1 MSTMRP
7 ERRAESAPAQAVAP
21 ATAPSPPPDLGAEVW
36 RRWWLI
42 AIFAIVGG
50 LVGVG
55 ASAVLPPRYSS
66 TVTLV
71 VQLPN
76 SSADTEALVRTVEA
90 LTTSSVVLGDIAAS
104 SGTGLSPN
112 DVEDRLTV
120 DRPSGSAVIEVT
132 VVDTSRSTA
141 RAVATQVVP
150 SLQQRILQSRSG
162 NDTSASRIA
171 IEPFGGG
178 PENEKVSP
186 PLLRNGAIGAAAGFA
201 IGLLVAVAAAGRSN
215 RRTV

>member
-1 MSTMRP
+1 MSTTRP
-7 ERRAESAPAQAVAP
+7 GVPTAAPA
-21 ATAPSPPPDLGAEVW
+21 PPDLGAEIW

-42 AIFAIVGG
+42 AIFTVVGGIVGI
-50 LVGVG
+50 G
-55 ASAVLPPRYSS
+55 ASAVLPARYSS

-76 SSADTEALVRTVEA
+76 GSADTEALVRTVEA

-112 DVEDRLTV
+112 DVEKRLTV
-120 DRPSGSAVIEVT
+120 DRPTGSAVIEVT
-132 VVDTSRSTA
+132 VVDTSRAQA
-141 RAVATQVVP
+141 RAIATQVAP

-162 NDTSASRIA
+162 NDTSSSRIA

-178 PENEKVSP
+178 PENIKVSP

-201 IGLLVAVAAAGRSN
+201 IGLLVAAAAAGRST
-215 RRTV
+215 RRPG